1 LSQSDSSRSASE
13 TGQERRQRRPLLT
26 YAPIA
31 IFLII
36 AGVFA
41 FQLVSGDDPSELPT
55 TLVNEP
61 VPDFDMAPLV
71 GLTGSDGQ
79 IPGFADEDLRGQ
91 LTVVNVFASW
101 CGPCRAE
108 HRFIEALAEDDRFA
122 VFGLNQADQTD
133 GALGFLDEFGNPYDA
148 VGVDPRRRVSIDWG
162 VIGVPE
168 TFIVDAEGIIRHK
181 IIGPIDQQR
190 LDEEVMPKIEE
201 LLAETPEA

>member
-1 LSQSDSSRSASE
+1 MSQSDNGRSGSE
-13 TGQERRQRRPLLT
+13 TGGDGRQRRPLLT
-26 YAPIA
+26 YVPIA

-36 AGVFA
+36 AAVFA
-41 FQLVSGDDPSELPT
+41 FQLASGDDPSELPT
-55 TLVNEP
+55 TLVDAP
-61 VPDFDMAPLV
+61 VPDFAMDPLV
-71 GLTGSDGQ
+71 GLIGPDGQ
-79 IPGFADEDLRGQ
+79 IPGFADEDLQGQ
-91 LTVVNVFASW
+91 ITVVNVFASW

-108 HRFIEALAEDDRFA
+108 HRFIEELAEDERFA

-133 GALGFLDEFGNPYDA
+133 GALGFLEEFGNPYDA

-181 IIGPIDQQR
+181 IIGPINQQR
-190 LDEEVMPKIEE
+190 LDEEVMPKLEE